1 MKAKEGRG
9 GGKGKDV
16 DDEGEEKGK
25 LRKMYMMKNRKEY
38 GPEE

>member
-9 GGKGKDV
+9 GGKAKDV

-38 GPEE
+38 GPED